1 MTTVKEFFE
10 MTKLIYNK
18 YIDIDI
24 YPDPKNL
31 KHFESM
37 VYNYADEQHILPE
50 VLAKYADREI
60 AFIESYYKDDSNIL
74 TFDLMLFD

>member
-1 MTTVKEFFE
+1 MTTVEEFFE
-10 MTKLIYNK
+10 MTKLITNK

-37 VYNYADEQHILPE
+37 AYNCGDEQHIFPE
-50 VLAKYADREI
+50 ILVEYANREI
-60 AFIESYYKDDSNIL
+60 AFIESYEDDSDTL
-74 TFDLMLFD
+74 TFDLILSD